1 MLFPFYSH
9 ILCLQ
14 HDIRNFFAGNCGVG
28 DSGLK
33 MDAEKNNQVSKECIF
48 TTIASEAAG
57 LYNLLITLST
67 GMFGGTLLFL
77 DRIAPS
83 PTKKSLWFLGFG
95 WGMLLFCTLACAWVR
110 WKNLESG
117 RLALEG
123 KFEDARKVDKPNR
136 MLTKLAIISL
146 GLGISFI
153 GIFAFVN
160 IVHKV
165 TVNERETKMVQEKD
179 EHKET
184 EEKKT
189 EFKKLAIPYGS
200 ITPPQE
206 EEPQSVDHTDSGEAD
221 ASGSE
226 TDETS
231 EDNSPNE

>member
-1 MLFPFYSH
+1 
-9 ILCLQ
+9 
-14 HDIRNFFAGNCGVG
+14 
-28 DSGLK
+28 
-33 MDAEKNNQVSKECIF
+33 MDAEKNKQVSKECIF

-136 MLTKLAIISL
+136 SLTKLAIISL
-146 GLGISFI
+146 GLGIAFI
-153 GIFAFVN
+153 GIFGFVN
-160 IVHKV
+160 IVAKV
-165 TVNERETKMVQEKD
+165 NANERSVSMV
-179 EHKET
+179 
-184 EEKKT
+184 EEKNKHDQ
-189 EFKKLAIPYGS
+189 EESKKDIIEKAIPFSS
-200 ITPPQE
+200 INPPE
-206 EEPQSVDHTDSGEAD
+206 EEQGAGNDENSDANPEGEAAD
-221 ASGSE
+221 KRGG
-226 TDETS
+226 TS
-231 EDNSPNE
+231 VSNE

>member
-1 MLFPFYSH
+1 
-9 ILCLQ
+9 
-14 HDIRNFFAGNCGVG
+14 
-28 DSGLK
+28 

-48 TTIASEAAG
+48 NTIASEAAG

-136 MLTKLAIISL
+136 RLTKLAIISL
-146 GLGISFI
+146 GLGIAFI
-153 GIFAFVN
+153 GIFGFVN
-160 IVHKV
+160 IVDKV
-165 TVNERETKMVQEKD
+165 NANERNVSMV
-179 EHKET
+179 
-184 EEKKT
+184 EEKNKN
-189 EFKKLAIPYGS
+189 EQEESKKDIIEKAIPFSS
-200 ITPPQE
+200 INPPKE
-206 EEPQSVDHTDSGEAD
+206 EQGAGNDENSDANPEGEAAD
-221 ASGSE
+221 KRGG
-226 TDETS
+226 
-231 EDNSPNE
+231 NSVSNE

>member
-1 MLFPFYSH
+1 V
-9 ILCLQ
+9 
-14 HDIRNFFAGNCGVG
+14 DT
-28 DSGLK
+28 
-33 MDAEKNNQVSKECIF
+33 EKNNQVSKECIF

-77 DRIAPS
+77 YRIAPS

-146 GLGISFI
+146 ALGIAFI
-153 GIFAFVN
+153 GIFAFTN

-165 TVNERETKMVQEKD
+165 NVNERENKMVEEKN
-179 EHKET
+179 EHKDT

-189 EFKKLAIPYGS
+189 ESKKLAIPYGS

-206 EEPQSVDHTDSGEAD
+206 EVPQSGEQTDSGEDAD
-221 ASGSE
+221 AGGSE
-226 TDETS
+226 TDATS
-231 EDNSPNE
+231 EENSPNE